1 MASQSYEL
9 SFGLSIVLIFVF
21 IVFSVLALNLLFSL
35 LRIIF
40 NRILVL
46 FKSTEQK
53 KDISKSSQDLEKHSL
68 KQE

>member
-9 SFGLSIVLIFVF
+9 SFGLSIALIFVF

-46 FKSTEQK
+46 FKTTEQK
-53 KDISKSSQDLEKHSL
+53 GGISKSTKDLEEHSL

>member
-9 SFGLSIVLIFVF
+9 SFGLSIALIFVL

-46 FKSTEQK
+46 FKATEQK
-53 KDISKSSQDLEKHSL
+53 EGVSKSDLEKHSL